1 MCEKWC
7 QYLGDIYIF
16 IQGLWEGLKEAMA
29 LYMSPALLKKKKK
42 KKKKRK
48 KKFKKRK
55 KKKKKKKK
63 KKGFKVL

>member
-42 KKKKRK
+42 KKKDLKC
-48 KKFKKRK
+48 FKKVK
-55 KKKKKKKK
+55 MQYKIS
-63 KKGFKVL
+63 

>member
-42 KKKKRK
+42 KDLKC
-48 KKFKKRK
+48 FKKVK
-55 KKKKKKKK
+55 MQYKIS
-63 KKGFKVL
+63 